1 VSAGDGIQ
9 RPLRILIVDDH
20 DVVHWG
26 FRLMLS
32 ELPWV
37 ERSLP
42 ARDGSEA
49 IELAR
54 RYEPEVAMIDLFVGE
69 ESGPEICERLHLTVP
84 EIKVLLVSGAGRISP
99 TAVRACGAVGFVPK
113 SWPAADIARAV
124 RMVALG
130 MSIIE
135 PETETDPVAG
145 PVLTS
150 REQDVLELVAG
161 GATNREIATSL
172 HLSPHTV
179 KEYTSAVYRKLKA
192 RNRAEAVQRAQRLG
206 VLA

>member
-1 VSAGDGIQ
+1 LV
-9 RPLRILIVDDH
+9 VDDH

-32 ELPWV
+32 NLRWI

-42 ARDGSEA
+42 ARNGSEA
-49 IELAR
+49 IALAR
-54 RYEPEVAMIDLFVGE
+54 RYAPQVALVDLFVGE
-69 ESGPEICERLHLTVP
+69 ESGPEICERLHLTDP
-84 EIKVLLVSGAGRISP
+84 EIKVLLISGAGRIAP

-113 SWPAADIARAV
+113 AWPAADIARAV

-130 MSIIE
+130 RSILE
-135 PETETDPVAG
+135 PEREARRGVG
-145 PVLTS
+145 PGLTS
-150 REQDVLELVAG
+150 REHDVLELVAA
-161 GATNREIATSL
+161 GATNREIAASL

-179 KEYTSAVYRKLKA
+179 KEYTSGLYRKLKA
-192 RNRAEAVQRAQRLG
+192 RNRVEAVQRAQRLG